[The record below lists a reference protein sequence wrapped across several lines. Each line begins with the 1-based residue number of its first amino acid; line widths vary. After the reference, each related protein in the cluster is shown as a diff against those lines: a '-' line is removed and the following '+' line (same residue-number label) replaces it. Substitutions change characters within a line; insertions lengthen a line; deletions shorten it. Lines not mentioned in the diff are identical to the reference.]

1 MTRRI
6 NQAGL
11 NIVKHYEG
19 CELEAYLCPARVWT
33 IGYGHTEGVR
43 KGMVWTQTKAD
54 RQLEEDLRQF
64 EEGIEEMVKVP
75 ISLNAFSSLVSLGF
89 NIGLEALRG
98 STLMRKLNKGELG
111 PASEE
116 FARWNKSGAKIL
128 PGLTRRRLAERDLF
142 LRKDPLETSS

>member
-33 IGYGHTEGVR
+33 IGYGHTHNVR

-64 EEGIEEMVKVP
+64 EEGVEEMVKIP
-75 ISLNAFSSLVSLGF
+75 ISQNAFAALVSLSF

-98 STLMRKLNKGELG
+98 STLMRKLNKGELSM
-111 PASEE
+111 ASEE
-116 FARWNKSGAKIL
+116 FARWNKSGARVL

-142 LRKDPLETSS
+142 LRKDPL